1 MTAKGEDGGTRWAD
15 GARSAWRAEVR
26 MRVGALELDV
36 RLDGGV
42 RPVALVGPNGSG
54 KTTLLRTIAGAHRPA
69 AGVIVVGDRVLFDSA
84 RGVDLPPEERRVG
97 YVPQGYGLFPH
108 LRVLDNVRFG
118 LTGPS
123 RSEAGARASAL
134 AVLEQLEAGHL
145 AGRWPDTLSGG
156 ERQRVALARALVT
169 DPRILLLDEPL
180 AALDAA
186 ARRTMRRR
194 LAERLEE
201 RAVPALVITHDLRD
215 IIALN
220 ADVHVMEEGRIV
232 QRGPAAALAAH
243 PATEFVAEV
252 FGSPL
257 APRGIP
263 ESLQSSG
270 LPAGT
275 D

>member
-1 MTAKGEDGGTRWAD
+1 MRAIWH
-15 GARSAWRAEVR
+15 AEVSLQ
-26 MRVGALELDV
+26 VGALDLDV

-54 KTTLLRTIAGAHRPA
+54 KTTLLRTIAGAHRPS
-69 AGVIVVGDRVLFDSA
+69 AGVIAIGDRVLFDSD
-84 RGVDLPPEERRVG
+84 RGIDLPPEERRVG

-118 LTGPS
+118 LAGST
-123 RSEAGARASAL
+123 RRDNGARASAV
-134 AVLEQLEAGHL
+134 AVLEQLGAGHL
-145 AGRWPDTLSGG
+145 GERWPDTLSGG
-156 ERQRVALARALVT
+156 ERQRVALARALVIE
-169 DPRILLLDEPL
+169 PHILLLDEPL

-186 ARRTMRRR
+186 ARRIMRRR

-201 RAVPALVITHDLRD
+201 SAVPALVITHDVHD
-215 IIALN
+215 IVALN

-232 QRGPAAALAAH
+232 QRGPADALATH

-257 APRGIP
+257 ATRG
-263 ESLQSSG
+263 SRLRR
-270 LPAGT
+270 
-275 D
+275 